1 MKMNKEEVELKTV
14 CTLCKEV
21 IKSHCNVILS
31 SICHTANM
39 LRFLL
44 RVSSVP
50 NGGVS
55 EPAVNKKLFKL
66 SPPKKIIHR
75 MDLNNN
81 NYLILTLAMQILLI
95 AVFPATACHF
105 NHFHIHLP
113 CMTHAPYFSPIRSNI
128 YTKTFYV
135 AVHLFNNISKM
146 MSKCGKS

>member
-1 MKMNKEEVELKTV
+1 MLKKLIV
-14 CTLCKEV
+14 YTLYKGV
-21 IKSHCNVILS
+21 IKSHCNVILG

-66 SPPKKIIHR
+66 SPSKKIIHR

-95 AVFPATACHF
+95 AVFPAIACHF
-105 NHFHIHLP
+105 KHFHIPLP

-135 AVHLFNNISKM
+135 AVHLFSNISNM
-146 MSKCGKS
+146 MSKCGKN